1 MSVNEVVD
9 KDTSIPVNYTPTF
22 TNTHFVSPTR
32 DTKPTNSIDTTPNTR
47 YIDQSAS

>member
-32 DTKPTNSIDTTPNTR
+32 DTKPTNSIGTTPNTR

>member
-9 KDTSIPVNYTPTF
+9 KDTSIPVKYTPTF
-22 TNTHFVSPTR
+22 ANTHFVSPTR
-32 DTKPTNSIDTTPNTR
+32 DTKPTGSTDTTVNTR